1 MGDWSLQS
9 LKDPKGLR
17 QEELA
22 SPVHLQAQ
30 VLGDHQARLGGS
42 DASENTKRLYLD
54 GAENA
59 GRWLLKGQEF
69 IKQPSIPSGEGRKSM
84 RLRR

>member
-1 MGDWSLQS
+1 MGDWSLQG

-17 QEELA
+17 QKELA

-30 VLGDHQARLGGS
+30 VLGDHQTRLGGS
-42 DASENTKRLYLD
+42 AAPENARRLYLD
-54 GAENA
+54 GAKNS

-69 IKQPSIPSGEGRKSM
+69 IKQSSIPSGQGRKSM